1 MESSKRSASTWTV
14 YKQDREGYFSTLLGK
29 TINYELSK
37 EEYLTM
43 RSLQNDR
50 SVVIKLLD
58 KEFAVEVWDRTD
70 CLKEAVKQVSD
81 EKF

>member
-1 MESSKRSASTWTV
+1 
-14 YKQDREGYFSTLLGK
+14 
-29 TINYELSK
+29 
-37 EEYLTM
+37 M

-81 EKF
+81 EKFQKEIRST